1 MENLEAKRDEI
12 CKDDD
17 KFFIFLVGISF
28 DFAVFFDFNVLVKDQ
43 VSSLSIF
50 WNVKAFYR
58 GRFRSPGYYQ

>member
-17 KFFIFLVGISF
+17 KVFIFLVGISF

-50 WNVKAFYR
+50 WNVNAFYR
-58 GRFRSPGYYQ
+58 RRFRSP

>member
-17 KFFIFLVGISF
+17 KVFIFLVGISF

-58 GRFRSPGYYQ
+58 RRFRSP